1 MAEEKSR
8 ALDKIKNK
16 IHLVKSL
23 FREVPSIGGQA
34 PLAEFNRA
42 KNKKMTKTKNN
53 TKVAALTSRDIV
65 FGAINGLIF
74 GALLPVVLK
83 NMNIQMSTNTSIVIA
98 IAFTVLAAVGVAIGY
113 FLSRYIKIIFQIA
126 KFGCVGAANF
136 AVDIGILNLLI
147 FLSGTAVGLAYII
160 FKIISFT
167 FAVTNSY
174 VWNKIW
180 TFKKSDTKDTGKEF
194 MQFIMISV
202 IGLVLNAA
210 VAGFLVIVVGPL
222 GGIKVKTWASVSA
235 AVASICVMAWN
246 FIGYKFWVFK
256 R

>member
-1 MAEEKSR
+1 MAK
-8 ALDKIKNK
+8 
-16 IHLVKSL
+16 
-23 FREVPSIGGQA
+23 
-34 PLAEFNRA
+34 
-42 KNKKMTKTKNN
+42 TKTNQLQK
-53 TKVAALTSRDIV
+53 LTSRDIL

-83 NMNIQMSTNTSIVIA
+83 NMNIAISMNKGIIIA
-98 IAFTVLAAVGVAIGY
+98 IVFTILAAVGVCIGY
-113 FLSRYIKIIFQIA
+113 FLSKYIRVFFQIA

-160 FKIISFT
+160 FKIISFA

-174 VWNKIW
+174 IWNKIW
-180 TFKKSDTKDTGKEF
+180 TFKKTDSKDTGKEF
-194 MQFIMISV
+194 AQFIMISV
-202 IGLVLNAA
+202 IGLILNAA

-235 AVASICVMAWN
+235 AVASVCVMAWN

-256 R
+256 K

>member
-1 MAEEKSR
+1 MA
-8 ALDKIKNK
+8 
-16 IHLVKSL
+16 
-23 FREVPSIGGQA
+23 
-34 PLAEFNRA
+34 
-42 KNKKMTKTKNN
+42 KTKNEQSQ
-53 TKVAALTSRDIV
+53 KLASRDIF

-83 NMNIQMSTNTSIVIA
+83 NMNISISASKGVA
-98 IAFTVLAAVGVAIGY
+98 VAVAFTALAAVGVAVGY
-113 FLSRYIKIIFQIA
+113 FLSRFLKIFFQIA

-147 FLSGTAVGLAYII
+147 FLSGTAVGFAYII
-160 FKIISFT
+160 FKVISFA

-174 VWNKIW
+174 IWNKIW
-180 TFKKSDTKDTGKEF
+180 TFKKTGGKDTGKEF
-194 MQFIMISV
+194 FQFITISV
-202 IGLVLNAA
+202 IGLILNAA

-235 AVASICVMAWN
+235 AAASACVMAWN

>member
-1 MAEEKSR
+1 MA
-8 ALDKIKNK
+8 N
-16 IHLVKSL
+16 
-23 FREVPSIGGQA
+23 
-34 PLAEFNRA
+34 
-42 KNKKMTKTKNN
+42 TKTK
-53 TKVAALTSRDIV
+53 LTPKDII

-83 NMNIQMSTNTSIVIA
+83 NMNIQMSASKGVIIA

-113 FLSRYIKIIFQIA
+113 FLSKYIKIIFQVA

-147 FLSGTAVGLAYII
+147 FLSGTAVGAAYIA
-160 FKIISFT
+160 FKLISFI

-174 VWNKIW
+174 LWNKIW
-180 TFKKSDTKDTGKEF
+180 TFKKTDTKETGKEF
-194 MQFIMISV
+194 SQFIIVSV

-210 VAGFLVIVVGPL
+210 VAGFLVIVVGPM

-246 FIGYKFWVFK
+246 FLGYKFWVFK
-256 R
+256 K

>member
-1 MAEEKSR
+1 MAK
-8 ALDKIKNK
+8 
-16 IHLVKSL
+16 
-23 FREVPSIGGQA
+23 
-34 PLAEFNRA
+34 A
-42 KNKKMTKTKNN
+42 KNGQQK
-53 TKVAALTSRDIV
+53 LTARDIT

-83 NMNIQMSTNTSIVIA
+83 NMNIAISANKGFVIA
-98 IAFTVLAAVGVAIGY
+98 IAFTVLAAVGVAIGF

-147 FLSGTAVGLAYII
+147 FLSGIASGSFYTI

-174 VWNKIW
+174 IWNKIW
-180 TFKKSDTKDTGKEF
+180 TFKKTDTKETGKEF
-194 MQFIMISV
+194 GQFLMISV
-202 IGLVLNAA
+202 IGLILNAVIA
-210 VAGFLVIVVGPL
+210 SVLVNVVGPL

-256 R
+256 K